1 MKYMDQLNYLS
12 ASELLQLIDKGEV
25 SSRQVT
31 QHFIDTI
38 KQKDPDINA
47 VVVPLFEQALRE
59 ADHADELFRE
69 GKRTGK
75 LHGLPITIK
84 ECLDLKGTPSTLGVV
99 RRKDDIRQNTDDY
112 IAALQRE
119 GAIILGKTNVAQ
131 LLIYFESC
139 NPVYGVTKNPFNVK
153 YSCGGSSGGEG
164 AVIAYGGSP
173 IGIGTDIGGSI
184 RIPAAFC
191 GVCSIKPT
199 MQRIPDLCRFVD
211 NPLPVSINS
220 VTGVIGN
227 SADDLQL
234 MLEIINTEASKKNKN
249 EPLKSIKE
257 VDITKLKVGYFLSDG
272 LFEPMSAVKRGV
284 LEAVEQLKK
293 AGVQVTEFTPPNLVE
308 AEELFFK
315 ILSAD
320 EAVLFTQNLQKE
332 KAMPQAA
339 GLLMLAKAPAF
350 VRSILS
356 GLTGLLGQKAVNR
369 IIPYF
374 GGKGETFRKE
384 NIERQKAF
392 TAKYEAAMNN
402 SAIGKLDAVL
412 SPVCAMPAILHNTA
426 DKVGLGGIYT
436 GQYNVTGFPAGV
448 ATVSKVKPEEAIG
461 RKTTADLSIKTA
473 AKIEASSTG
482 LPLAVQIAARHWDEH
497 IVLALIK
504 QLHRKV

>member
-1 MKYMDQLNYLS
+1 MDKINNLS
-12 ASELLQLIDKGEV
+12 ATQLLQLIDKGEV

-31 QHFIDTI
+31 QHFIDKI
-38 KQKDPDINA
+38 KQHDPSINA
-47 VVVPLFEQALRE
+47 VVVPLFEQALKE
-59 ADHADELFRE
+59 ADYADELFKQ

-84 ECLDLKGTPSTLGVV
+84 ESLDLKGTASTLGVM
-99 RRKDDIRQNTDDY
+99 RRKNDIRQNTDEY

-131 LLIYFESC
+131 LLMYLESC
-139 NPVYGVTKNPFNVK
+139 NPVYGVTNNPYNTK
-153 YSCGGSSGGEG
+153 HTCGGSSGGEG

-199 MQRIPDLCRFVD
+199 MQRIPDLCRFID
-211 NPLPVSINS
+211 NPPKISINS
-220 VTGVIGN
+220 VTGVLGN

-234 MLEIINTEASKKNKN
+234 ILEIINEEASKKNSN
-249 EPLKSIKE
+249 RPLKNFKD
-257 VDITKLKVGYFLSDG
+257 VDITKLKVGYFISDG
-272 LFEPMSAVKRGV
+272 LFEPMPAIKRSV
-284 LEAVEQLKK
+284 LESVEQLKK
-293 AGVQVTEFTPPNLVE
+293 AGVQVTEFIPPNLAE

-320 EAVLFTQNLQKE
+320 NGVLFTQNLQKE
-332 KAMPQAA
+332 KAMPQVA
-339 GLLMLAKAPAF
+339 GLLMLSKVSPF

-356 GLTGLLGQKAVNR
+356 GLTSLLGQKSINR

-374 GGKGETFRKE
+374 GGKGENYRKE
-384 NIERQKAF
+384 YAEKQKIF
-392 TAKYEAAMNN
+392 TVKYETAMNN
-402 SAIGKLDAVL
+402 SAIGKLDAVI
-412 SPVCAMPAILHNTA
+412 SPVCALPAFLHNTA

-436 GQYNVTGFPAGV
+436 AQYNVTGFPAGV
-448 ATVSKVKPEEAIG
+448 ATVSKVKPEEARG

-473 AKIEASSTG
+473 SKIEASSAG

-497 IVLALIK
+497 IVIALINL
-504 QLHRKV
+504 LHRRI

>member
-1 MKYMDQLNYLS
+1 MDKLKNLS
-12 ASELLQLIDKGEV
+12 ATQLLQLIDKGDV

-31 QHFIDTI
+31 QHFIDKI
-38 KQKDPDINA
+38 EQYNASINA
-47 VVVPLFEQALRE
+47 VVVPLFEQALKE
-59 ADHADELFRE
+59 ADHADELFKQ

-84 ECLDLKGTPSTLGVV
+84 ECLDLKGTASTLGLM
-99 RRKDDIRQNTDDY
+99 RRKNDVRQNTDDY
-112 IAALQRE
+112 IEALQQE

-131 LLIYFESC
+131 LLMYFESC
-139 NPVYGVTKNPFNVK
+139 NPVYGVTNNPYNAK
-153 YSCGGSSGGEG
+153 HTCGGSSGGEG
-164 AVIAYGGSP
+164 AVIGYGGSP
-173 IGIGTDIGGSI
+173 VGIGTDIGGSI

-191 GVCSIKPT
+191 GICSIKPT
-199 MQRIPDLCRFVD
+199 MQRIPDLCRFID
-211 NPLPVSINS
+211 NPPPVSINS
-220 VTGVIGN
+220 VAGVLGN

-234 MLEIINTEASKKNKN
+234 LLGIINKEASKKNTN
-249 EPLKSIKE
+249 QPLKNFKD

-272 LFEPMSAVKRGV
+272 LFEPMPAVKRAV
-284 LEAVEQLKK
+284 LEAIEQLKK
-293 AGVQVTEFTPPNLVE
+293 SGAQVTEFTPPDLAE

-339 GLLMLAKAPAF
+339 GLVMLSKVPPF

-356 GLTGLLGQKAVNR
+356 GLTGLLGQKAIKR

-374 GGKGETFRKE
+374 GGKGEAYRKE
-384 NIERQKAF
+384 NSDKQKAF
-392 TAKYEAAMNN
+392 TAKYEAAMDN
-402 SAIGKLDAVL
+402 STIGKLDAVI
-412 SPVCAMPAILHNTA
+412 SPVCAMPALLHNTA

-436 GQYNVTGFPAGV
+436 GLYNVTGFPAGV
-448 ATVSKVKPEEAIG
+448 ATISKVKPEEAVS

-473 AKIEASSTG
+473 AKIEASSAG

-497 IVLALIK
+497 IVIALINH
-504 QLHRKV
+504 LHRRV